1 MDVFGFICDV
11 NKLMFFDSILIYN
24 IAVRIKLYCACGA
37 VVGSDEKIMRDTR
50 EVLYVE
56 AAKVRGN
63 AAMVFEKGL
72 FHLERK

>member
-37 VVGSDEKIMRDTR
+37 VVGSDEKIMQ
-50 EVLYVE
+50 
-56 AAKVRGN
+56 KKKI
-63 AAMVFEKGL
+63 MHEKR
-72 FHLERK
+72 FHLLNPS